1 MSTNEI
7 VLIVLFAAPL
17 ALLMLL
23 RANATLVFLSLCL
36 GYVVMQFLG
45 TEARSF
51 ADMFM
56 PQASLSTNVM
66 ELGLLLF
73 PPVFTTL
80 FMMRTLRG
88 TKLAFNLLPAIATG
102 FLAMLLI
109 VPLLSPG
116 ISYAI
121 MGLTLWHQLARAQT
135 LVIGVGALVSLLFLW
150 LQRPHKSGDE
160 HSKHH
165 KD

>member
-7 VLIVLFAAPL
+7 VLIGLFAIPVL
-17 ALLMLL
+17 LLMLL
-23 RANATLVFLSLCL
+23 RVNATLVFLSLCL

-45 TEARSF
+45 NEARSF
-51 ADMFM
+51 ADMFL

-73 PPVFTTL
+73 PAVFTTL

-88 TKLAFNLLPAIATG
+88 ARLVFNVLPVVATG
-102 FLAMLLI
+102 FLAIFLI

-121 MGLTLWHQLARAQT
+121 MSLSLWHQLVRTQA
-135 LVIGVGALVSLLFLW
+135 LVIGIGALVSLFFLW
-150 LQRPHKSGDE
+150 VQRPHKSDDD
-160 HSKHH
+160 HDKHH
-165 KD
+165 KG